1 VVARRDSAVLKAEAP
16 GAGEETSSPRAGE
29 DGHAPTRSRNMPLGG
44 AEAARS
50 VIGRTLAFF
59 WQRMEQPQQ
68 NLFERVA
75 SASVKVADLKANLET
90 AEQQIAE
97 LHAEIEADGGPL
109 VVHTSSQHLR
119 HTMRWKRRGSAILLA
134 GMFIALVALLHL
146 SAETQRE
153 VARLRLAGGASDL
166 LITKLRHE
174 LVILRETILTETFSW
189 TRKQLDAALGSPN
202 DADKIAVSAQA
213 ETMQLRDEN
222 LHLRNNFL
230 KTKELLGETQRQ
242 TEDEVTRLRKDLPA
256 QAQEAVATQQRT
268 GPGATAP
275 SDQKVHSRTPEIE
288 RVSIEEI
295 LISAEVLSGPVVS
308 KSAALD
314 KVSPGDLLFA
324 PDHHVD
330 HQVMV
335 TGSVI
340 WLLRRYWLQSDS
352 GQLRMLIDVERLQS
366 DERNKLREVVA
377 QIESL
382 VQARAHIMGTI
393 ERHGTDGYRLA
404 ATKLVFVE

>member
-1 VVARRDSAVLKAEAP
+1 
-16 GAGEETSSPRAGE
+16 
-29 DGHAPTRSRNMPLGG
+29 
-44 AEAARS
+44 
-50 VIGRTLAFF
+50 
-59 WQRMEQPQQ
+59 
-68 NLFERVA
+68 
-75 SASVKVADLKANLET
+75 
-90 AEQQIAE
+90 
-97 LHAEIEADGGPL
+97 
-109 VVHTSSQHLR
+109 
-119 HTMRWKRRGSAILLA
+119 
-134 GMFIALVALLHL
+134 MFIALVALLHL

-166 LITKLRHE
+166 LIAKLRYE
-174 LVILRETILTETFSW
+174 LVILRETILTETFIW

-382 VQARAHIMGTI
+382 VQTRAHIMGTI